1 MSEVIE
7 RLRVVGYLWKSI
19 LLPPG
24 TKARITYMGI
34 TFWAVV
40 EGNDFLC
47 EGKKLT
53 PSQFVNAYAGGRR
66 ELLWIKRPRDR
77 DFGRADDLATTAGEQ
92 DPWATIAPE
101 QGCGGS

>member
-7 RLRVVGYLWKSI
+7 RLRVVGYLWNSI

-24 TKARITYMGI
+24 TEARITFKGI
-34 TFWAVV
+34 TFCAVV
-40 EGNDFLC
+40 EGNDFLF

-66 ELLWIKRPRDR
+66 ELLWIKRPQDR

-92 DPWATIAPE
+92 NLWATIAPE
-101 QGCGGS
+101 QGCGGP